1 MAESVIEKCT
11 GRVNNRFKLA
21 LLASQRTHDLNT
33 GASNPIE
40 AAKFKGHKNTIISLY
55 EIAERQVDTH
65 ELFSLLVS
73 RCKEYMKGNVSN
85 AYSSNASKLEKL
97 LNFSDDQ
104 FNIDSDMDQESVNI
118 QDNEVE
124 TEIDD
129 QDSEEIDDEV
139 DNEE

>member
-11 GRVNNRFKLA
+11 ERVNNRFKLA

-85 AYSSNASKLEKL
+85 AYSSSTSKLEKL

-104 FNIDSDMDQESVNI
+104 FNMDSDMDQESVNI
-118 QDNEVE
+118 QDDEVE

>member
-11 GRVNNRFKLA
+11 ERVNNRFKLA
-21 LLASQRTHDLNT
+21 ILASQRTHDLNT
-33 GASNPIE
+33 GASSPIE
-40 AAKFKGHKNTIISLY
+40 VAKFKGHKNTIISLY
-55 EIAERQVDTH
+55 EIAEKQVDTH

-85 AYSSNASKLEKL
+85 TYSSNTSKLEKL
-97 LNFSDDQ
+97 LNFPDDQ

-118 QDNEVE
+118 QDDEVE

-129 QDSEEIDDEV
+129 QDREEIDD
-139 DNEE
+139 